1 MPVARLVRGAL
12 CGAAVLGSLLVS
24 AQLAMSAVYS
34 PRAALPAQTIQQFL
48 ANPQGLLSQYP
59 DGGALMVSRV
69 RDLVAS
75 DPGTVDPILALLKS
89 ANPEQAS
96 AIGTGLGQVALMAVS
111 QDQAFAT
118 DLQTKVAQAGDTTA
132 IAAFSAVVGG
142 DIKLAATGPGG
153 GAGGGGGESQTGPGN
168 AIGGFAVPETF
179 SLVTSVRNVPDS
191 FPTPSFSTGSAG
203 LNVNVSPSRP

>member
-1 MPVARLVRGAL
+1 MPVARLVRSAL

-24 AQLAMSAVYS
+24 VQLAMSAVYS
-34 PRAALPAQTIQQFL
+34 PRQALPAQTIQQFL

-75 DPGTVDPILALLKS
+75 DSGTVDPILALLKS
-89 ANPEQAS
+89 ANPDQAS

-118 DLQTKVAQAGDTTA
+118 DLQTKVAQAGNTSA
-132 IAAFSAVVGG
+132 IVAFSAVVGG
-142 DIKLAATGPGG
+142 DIKLAATGPG
-153 GAGGGGGESQTGPGN
+153 AGIGGGGELQTGGGGN
-168 AIGGFAVPETF
+168 LIGGSVPETF

-203 LNVNVSPSRP
+203 LNVNVSPSSP

>member
-1 MPVARLVRGAL
+1 
-12 CGAAVLGSLLVS
+12 
-24 AQLAMSAVYS
+24 
-34 PRAALPAQTIQQFL
+34 
-48 ANPQGLLSQYP
+48 
-59 DGGALMVSRV
+59 MVSRV

-118 DLQTKVAQAGDTTA
+118 DLQTKVAQAGDTSA
-132 IAAFSAVVGG
+132 IVAFSAVVGG

-153 GAGGGGGESQTGPGN
+153 GAW
-168 AIGGFAVPETF
+168 
-179 SLVTSVRNVPDS
+179 R
-191 FPTPSFSTGSAG
+191 
-203 LNVNVSPSRP
+203 RR